1 MQAAGL
7 TFALALPILIG
18 VALLAACVRDASKAR
33 EAGLAPWILGAGYVV
48 GAFVLTLL
56 MRGIAVTGT
65 PLDLVSIGVPGLAIA
80 GALSWL
86 AWRRSATGWRDA
98 MTDARR
104 TLIASDLARP
114 ARIAW
119 FALLAW
125 MAVRAGMLLVEVGTR
140 PLYPWD
146 AWSAWATKAKTFFAL
161 GTIVPFVDA
170 AGWAA
175 ASTPVWFDAAPA
187 QPVTLPLLQAWVAI
201 AMGAW
206 DDARIG
212 LPWWLYFVSI
222 LLVVYGEVRRR
233 GYAPLA
239 SLAAA
244 WLAGSLP
251 LLGTQVALAGY
262 ADLPLAAAFTLGT
275 LAGIRAIGTRAPV
288 DVAAAVVALAAV
300 ALAKSSGW
308 MWLVVALPGFA
319 AAALGPAGYR
329 RIALGLAVVA
339 IGAIGVAARFPK
351 ASLGQVSFA
360 YDPIWETLAVDSVLL
375 ANWHLL
381 AAGIVGTIAFSWRRL
396 LGRDVAPLTLVV
408 AAGAIWIAMLA
419 AFPGVRYWG
428 ADGLGLNR
436 AVLVLAPLASRVDVG
451 RTARC
456 ARADTHDDTRSGRRA
471 GSGGGRCAVI
481 GVTHARSA
489 RRHARLRRH
498 AQPCPRGA
506 GDRALLRAHPVRS
519 RAVPHRR
526 APRGDRAAS
535 RRRDARDRTARVAGG
550 VLDPDAQ
557 GARSA
562 RGELA
567 RARGAVGR
575 LRRESRRVDRRVPG
589 L

>member
-7 TFALALPILIG
+7 AFALALPILIG
-18 VALLAACVRDASKAR
+18 VALLAACVRDASQAR
-33 EAGLAPWILGAGYVV
+33 ETGLAPWILGAGYVV

-86 AWRRSATGWRDA
+86 ARRRSATGWRDA
-98 MTDARR
+98 MTDARQ
-104 TLIASDLARP
+104 TLVASDLARP

-201 AMGAW
+201 AMGVW

-212 LPWWLYFVSI
+212 LPWWLYFIAI

-233 GYAPLA
+233 GHTPLA
-239 SLAAA
+239 SLTAA

-275 LAGIRAIGTRAPV
+275 LAGVRAIGTRAPV
-288 DVAAAVVALAAV
+288 DIAAAVVALAAV

-319 AAALGPAGYR
+319 AAALGPAAYR

-360 YDPIWETLAVDSVLL
+360 YGPIWETLAVDSVLL

-381 AAGIVGTIAFSWRRL
+381 AAGLVGTIAFSWRRL
-396 LGRDVAPLTLVV
+396 LGRDVAPLTLAV
-408 AAGAIWIAMLA
+408 AAGAIWIAVLT

-436 AVLVLAPLASRVDVG
+436 AVLVLAPLAVVWMVVALRDAPEPTLTTTS
-451 RTARC
+451 AP
-456 ARADTHDDTRSGRRA
+456 AAA
-471 GSGGGRCAVI
+471 PEAV
-481 GVTHARSA
+481 
-489 RRHARLRRH
+489 
-498 AQPCPRGA
+498 A
-506 GDRALLRAHPVRS
+506 GD
-519 RAVPHRR
+519 
-526 APRGDRAAS
+526 APS
-535 RRRDARDRTARVAGG
+535 
-550 VLDPDAQ
+550 
-557 GARSA
+557 SA
-562 RGELA
+562 
-567 RARGAVGR
+567 
-575 LRRESRRVDRRVPG
+575 
-589 L
+589 

>member
-18 VALLAACVRDASKAR
+18 VALLAACVRDASQAR
-33 EAGLAPWILGAGYVV
+33 EAGLGTWILGAGYVV

-65 PLDLVSIGVPGLAIA
+65 PLDIVSIGVPGLAIA

-86 AWRRSATGWRDA
+86 ARRRSATGWRDA
-98 MTDARR
+98 TTDARH
-104 TLIASDLARP
+104 TLIASALARP

-125 MAVRAGMLLVEVGTR
+125 LAVRAGMLLVEVWTR

-175 ASTPVWFDAAPA
+175 ATTPVWFDAAPG

-233 GYAPLA
+233 GYAPLV

-262 ADLPLAAAFTLGT
+262 ADLPLAAAFTLAT

-288 DVAAAVVALAAV
+288 DIAAAAVAIAAV

-308 MWLVVALPGFA
+308 AWLVVALPGFA
-319 AAALGPAGYR
+319 AAARGPAGYR
-329 RIALGLAVVA
+329 RIALALAVVA

-381 AAGIVGTIAFSWRRL
+381 VVGIVGTIAFSWRRL
-396 LGRDVAPLTLVV
+396 LARDVAPLTLVV
-408 AAGAIWIAMLA
+408 AAGAIWIAMLT

-436 AVLVLAPLASRVDVG
+436 AVLVLAPLAIVWMVVALREAPEPTPTSTTVP
-451 RTARC
+451 A
-456 ARADTHDDTRSGRRA
+456 AAPE
-471 GSGGGRCAVI
+471 AV
-481 GVTHARSA
+481 
-489 RRHARLRRH
+489 
-498 AQPCPRGA
+498 A
-506 GDRALLRAHPVRS
+506 GD
-519 RAVPHRR
+519 
-526 APRGDRAAS
+526 APS
-535 RRRDARDRTARVAGG
+535 
-550 VLDPDAQ
+550 
-557 GARSA
+557 SA
-562 RGELA
+562 
-567 RARGAVGR
+567 
-575 LRRESRRVDRRVPG
+575 
-589 L
+589 